1 MYSGTDSIIHIS
13 DAIRTCGNNEE
24 EKCNA
29 GQLYVDWS
37 GNTALHQAV
46 VVDAPDVPR
55 VSQFLSMHPG
65 IAGVRN
71 RCGRIPLHYAL
82 DRSRSKVNVEIVR
95 LLLTAY
101 PNGAAEPD
109 NSGTLFP
116 DEWSWKIFKQITP
129 IPD

>member
-1 MYSGTDSIIHIS
+1 
-13 DAIRTCGNNEE
+13 
-24 EKCNA
+24 
-29 GQLYVDWS
+29 
-37 GNTALHQAV
+37 
-46 VVDAPDVPR
+46 
-55 VSQFLSMHPG
+55 MHPG

-82 DRSRSKVNVEIVR
+82 DRSPSKVNVEIVR

-116 DEWSWKIFKQITP
+116 
-129 IPD
+129 